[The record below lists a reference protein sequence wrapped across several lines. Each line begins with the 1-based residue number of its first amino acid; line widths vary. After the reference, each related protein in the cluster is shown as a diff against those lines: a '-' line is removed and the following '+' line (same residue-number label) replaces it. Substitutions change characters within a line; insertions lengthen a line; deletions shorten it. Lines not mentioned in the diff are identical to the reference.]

1 MRRVGLNAHLLSL
14 TESYRGAGVSQYIY
28 QLLTHLPHVDPSF
41 DYVAFVGDPD
51 ARFSGWQESV
61 SGWRTAQP
69 VARILWEQ
77 VAQPRVSQR
86 EKLDLLHAP
95 VYAGPLTCPC
105 PLVATIHDLSFAL
118 YPEMFPPFNRSYL
131 QRATRWTARRAA
143 AIITGSESAK
153 GDILR
158 LLDVP
163 ETKVRVIP
171 DGVAEEMHPIDD
183 PERIDALRRRYA
195 LPERMILFLG
205 TLEPRKNVTTL
216 IEAYALLQHRP
227 DMEHRLVIAGGKG
240 WYYEQ
245 VYATV
250 KRLGLDDTV
259 VFPGFIPQE
268 DLALL
273 YNATDLFV
281 YPSLYEGFGLPPLEA
296 MACGTPVVVSN
307 TSSLPE
313 VVGDAGVTVDP
324 NDTEALAGAIWDLLK
339 QPSRCRALRE
349 AGLARA
355 KGFSWS
361 TTAAKTAALY
371 HEILEDR

>member
-51 ARFSGWQESV
+51 ARFSGWQESA
-61 SGWRTAQP
+61 SAWRTAQP

-77 VAQPRVSQR
+77 VAQPWASRR
-86 EKLDLLHAP
+86 ERLDLLHAP
-95 VYAGPLTCPC
+95 VYAGPLVCTC
-105 PLVATIHDLSFAL
+105 PLVVTIHDLSFAL

-131 QRATRWTARRAA
+131 QRATRWTANRAA

-153 GDILR
+153 GDILY
-158 LLDVP
+158 LLGVP
-163 ETKVRVIP
+163 EAKVRVIP
-171 DGVAEEMHPIDD
+171 DGVAEEMHPIDA
-183 PERIDALRRRYA
+183 PGRIDALRRRYA

-205 TLEPRKNVTTL
+205 TLEPRKNITTL
-216 IEAYALLQHRP
+216 IEAYALLRHDT
-227 DMEHRLVIAGGKG
+227 DMVHRLVIAGGKG

-245 VYATV
+245 VYAAV
-250 KRLGLDDTV
+250 KRLGLDGDV

-268 DLALL
+268 ELALL
-273 YNATDLFV
+273 YNAADLFV

-324 NDTEALAGAIWDLLK
+324 SDAEALAGAIWDLLR
-339 QPSRCRALRE
+339 QPERCRALSE

-355 KGFSWS
+355 KRFSWN
-361 TTAAKTAALY
+361 TTAARTAALY
-371 HEILEDR
+371 LEILEDR